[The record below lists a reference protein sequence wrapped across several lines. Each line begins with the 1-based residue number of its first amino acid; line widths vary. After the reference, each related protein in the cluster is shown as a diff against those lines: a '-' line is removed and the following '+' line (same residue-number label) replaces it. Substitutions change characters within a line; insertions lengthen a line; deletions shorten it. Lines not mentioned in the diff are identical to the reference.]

1 MKIIK
6 YQLMTEIVH
15 DIVVPVERVDENSEL
30 VYEEVPVLDEYGQP
44 TFDENGNP
52 ITERKVVIDY
62 ETKQE
67 TEQIFS
73 ACEIQCSD
81 ETFEA
86 NYAIALKEA
95 YNGEVTVEEVED
107 EETPAP
113 SVESSVWD
121 ELDAAYQE
129 GVDSV

>member
-6 YQLMTEIVH
+6 YQLMNEIIH
-15 DIVVPVERVDENSEL
+15 ETVVPVERVDENGEL

-44 TFDENGNP
+44 VFDEDGNP
-52 ITERKVVIDY
+52 IMESKVVIDY

-67 TEQIFS
+67 IEQIFS

-95 YNGEVTVEEVED
+95 YNGEVTVEEVAD
-107 EETPAP
+107 PETEPTT
-113 SVESSVWD
+113 D
-121 ELDAAYQE
+121 ELLNAML
-129 GVDSV
+129 GVE

>member
-1 MKIIK
+1 
-6 YQLMTEIVH
+6 
-15 DIVVPVERVDENSEL
+15 VDENGEL

-44 TFDENGNP
+44 VFDEEGNP
-52 ITERKVVIDY
+52 IMESKVVIDY

-67 TEQIFS
+67 IEQTFNEK
-73 ACEIQCSD
+73 EIKCSD

-95 YNGEVTVEEVED
+95 YNGEVTVEEVD
-107 EETPAP
+107 DPETPAP
-113 SVESSVWD
+113 SGGDSSVWD